1 MITSEI
7 LDISI
12 EDFLK
17 LDKKTLSKYV
27 SQLASTANKRLK
39 RLESAQGGVLSP
51 AYSAI
56 KRSKGG
62 THFFAKGKNLNEL
75 RGEFTRVSQFLRNKT
90 STVKGWKTTFSEFRE
105 RIGVYL
111 TPEETLL
118 FWNVYNNI
126 LKDYPDLIGKLHVS
140 SDELQRAI
148 GRFMYFEK
156 NPSDIIEKVKSW
168 LAEEYDERIEDISY
182 IFSDDDFF
190 EGGNF

>member
-1 MITSEI
+1 MVTSEI

-39 RLESAQGGVLSP
+39 RLESVQGGVLSP

-62 THFFAKGKNLNEL
+62 AHFSVKGKNLNEL

-105 RIGVYL
+105 RMGMYL

-190 EGGNF
+190 EGGDF

>member
-1 MITSEI
+1 M
-7 LDISI
+7 D
-12 EDFLK
+12 
-17 LDKKTLSKYV
+17 
-27 SQLASTANKRLK
+27 
-39 RLESAQGGVLSP
+39 
-51 AYSAI
+51 
-56 KRSKGG
+56 
-62 THFFAKGKNLNEL
+62 
-75 RGEFTRVSQFLRNKT
+75 
-90 STVKGWKTTFSEFRE
+90 
-105 RIGVYL
+105 L

-190 EGGNF
+190 EGGDF

>member
-1 MITSEI
+1 MKTAEI
-7 LDISI
+7 LNIDI

-39 RLESAQGGVLSP
+39 RLESVHGGTLSP

-56 KRSKGG
+56 ERSKGG
-62 THFFAKGKNLNEL
+62 AHFSAKGKNLNEL

-90 STVKGWKTTFSEFRE
+90 STVKGWKTTYSEFGE
-105 RIGVYL
+105 RLGIYL

-156 NPSDIIEKVKSW
+156 NSSDIIEKVKSW

-190 EGGNF
+190 EGGDF

>member
-1 MITSEI
+1 MVTSEI

-17 LDKKTLSKYV
+17 LDKKTLSKYI

-39 RLESAQGGVLSP
+39 RLESVQGGVLSP

-56 KRSKGG
+56 ERSKGG
-62 THFFAKGKNLNEL
+62 AHFSVKGKNLNEL

-105 RIGVYL
+105 RIGMYL

-190 EGGNF
+190 EGGDF

>member
-1 MITSEI
+1 MVTSEI

-39 RLESAQGGVLSP
+39 RLESVQGCVLSP

-62 THFFAKGKNLNEL
+62 THFSVKGKNLNEL

-90 STVKGWKTTFSEFRE
+90 STVK
-105 RIGVYL
+105 
-111 TPEETLL
+111 
-118 FWNVYNNI
+118 
-126 LKDYPDLIGKLHVS
+126 DGKLLLVN
-140 SDELQRAI
+140 L
-148 GRFMYFEK
+148 
-156 NPSDIIEKVKSW
+156 
-168 LAEEYDERIEDISY
+168 ERE
-182 IFSDDDFF
+182 
-190 EGGNF
+190 

>member
-1 MITSEI
+1 MVTSEI

-39 RLESAQGGVLSP
+39 RLESVQGGVLSP

-56 KRSKGG
+56 ERGKGG
-62 THFFAKGKNLNEL
+62 AHFSAKGKNLNEL

-105 RIGVYL
+105 RIGMYL

-190 EGGNF
+190 EGGDF

>member
-17 LDKKTLSKYV
+17 LDKRTLSKYV

-39 RLESAQGGVLSP
+39 RLESVQGGVLSP
-51 AYSAI
+51 AYLAI

-62 THFFAKGKNLNEL
+62 AHFSVKGKNLNEL

-105 RIGVYL
+105 RIGIYL

-148 GRFMYFEK
+148 GRFMYYEK
-156 NPSDIIEKVKSW
+156 NPLDIIEKVKSW

-190 EGGNF
+190 EGGDF